1 MPFHVTKHESGLCG
15 HIIQL
20 IEVDF
25 KNTGYKSSR
34 IFNSNIE
41 TFKQGYFIENAQ
53 NILVYLNQHHY
64 VTHNHWDVGEREP
77 VDLRPDREVAPEV
90 VPLLRLVL
98 HRLAVVQP
106 LHVVLLPLLP
116 EFDEE

>member
-1 MPFHVTKHESGLCG
+1 MPFHVNKSGLWCG

-20 IEVDF
+20 LEVDF
-25 KNTGYKSSR
+25 KSTGFKLSR
-34 IFNSNIE
+34 MFNSNFE
-41 TFKQGYFIENAQ
+41 TLKQGYFIESAQ
-53 NILVYLNQHHY
+53 NILANLNQHHY
-64 VTHNHWDVGEREP
+64 VTHNHGDVGEREP